1 MNGEKILKTAF
12 ALACESYEDFRDKDM
27 LTEWLN
33 IAVAECM
40 TAEQIKET
48 DGEKGVFLTDI
59 YKEVNLPPYICR
71 AAMPYAVAE
80 CIFRYRDDGE
90 NSSLMSQKL
99 KEALSKTSEE
109 KDIEAVY

>member
-40 TAEQIKET
+40 TARDIKENA
-48 DGEKGVFLTDI
+48 DGGIFLTDI
-59 YKEVNLPPYICR
+59 YGEIRLPPSICA

-90 NSSLMSQKL
+90 NSRLMNEKL
-99 KEALSKTSEE
+99 KAALSRAAEE